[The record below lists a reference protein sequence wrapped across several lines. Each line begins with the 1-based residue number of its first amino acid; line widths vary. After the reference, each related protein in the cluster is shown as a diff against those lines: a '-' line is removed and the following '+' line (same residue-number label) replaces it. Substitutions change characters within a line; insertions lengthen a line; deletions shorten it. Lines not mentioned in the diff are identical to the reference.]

1 MRGTIY
7 IGGFHSFSS
16 NLRHSSIIIISIIH
30 VSCLANNNNKGIVN
44 GSDIVGTSCG
54 GKQL

>member
-30 VSCLANNNNKGIVN
+30 VSCLANNNKDIVN